1 MTTPDTLTELK
12 AAVEG
17 MRKPIPKPVITAFEQ
32 RNLWDEGHN
41 AACDQFQHLIDEM
54 IRRG

>member
-12 AAVEG
+12 SAVEG
-17 MRKPIPKPVITAFEQ
+17 MKRHVSDVD
-32 RNLWDEGHN
+32 NGHNIGFN